1 MRILIAEKDPYGR
14 RLLEQTLRMEG
25 YEVFIA
31 EAGKQARNQLYRLRP
46 DLVLMNVFHS
56 QRNGRE
62 PLKQIRVRCNE
73 GKDPVIFVS
82 CMGQC
87 DEMYFLDG
95 SSQADISM
103 FDHLPSK
110 MKMLIV
116 DTIQQL
122 CAAVNQFKRW
132 ARNGAG
138 FAMKLSFSLDELETH
153 PLQGIL
159 YCPTRLHRA

>member
-25 YEVFIA
+25 YDVIIA
-31 EAGKQARNQLYRLRP
+31 DAGKQARKQLYTLRP
-46 DLVLMNVFHS
+46 DLVLMNVFHA
-56 QRNGRE
+56 QRTGRE

-82 CMGQC
+82 CLGQC
-87 DEMYFLDG
+87 DEAYFLDD
-95 SSQADISM
+95 SRTAAM
-103 FDHLPSK
+103 PKFDSLPSK

-116 DTIQQL
+116 ETIQQL
-122 CAAVNQFKRW
+122 CAVVNQFKRW

-138 FAMKLSFSLDELETH
+138 FAMKLSFSLDELHTH

-159 YCPTRLHRA
+159 YCPTRPHRA